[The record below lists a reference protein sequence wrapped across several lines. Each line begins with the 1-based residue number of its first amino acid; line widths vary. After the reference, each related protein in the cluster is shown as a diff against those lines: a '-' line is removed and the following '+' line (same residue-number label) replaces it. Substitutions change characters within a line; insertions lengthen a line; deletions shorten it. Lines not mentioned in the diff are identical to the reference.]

1 VARQV
6 ELDVGLRA
14 GGPLPQV
21 LAERARRLLGRAEQ
35 SDRPAVLGIV
45 GAPGVGKSTLAA
57 QVVDALGAGV
67 DGGAGAGAGAGDR
80 DAHDESAVRHDSA
93 RAVALVPMDGFHL
106 ANSRLEQL
114 GRRDR
119 KGAPDTF
126 DAAGYAALLRRLAEP
141 GRGVVHAPEYR
152 REIEE
157 AVAGAIAIGPQVRLV
172 VTEGNY
178 LLLDDG
184 PWAPVASL
192 LTESWFLTADPGVR
206 LDRRLVDR
214 HIRFGKAPEAARAWA
229 TGPDE
234 RNARLIAGT
243 APRADVVVHL
253 VEVVRDGRL
262 TP

>member
-1 VARQV
+1 MTSAQPV
-6 ELDVGLRA
+6 ELDVDVRP
-14 GGPLPQV
+14 GGPLPQA
-21 LAERARRLLGRAEQ
+21 LAARARRLLERAAP
-35 SDRPAVLGIV
+35 SGGPAVLGIV

-57 QVVDALGAGV
+57 QVVTAFSEAAGDQGV
-67 DGGAGAGAGAGDR
+67 RAAAAAGDR
-80 DAHDESAVRHDSA
+80 GAHDAAEAGGP
-93 RAVALVPMDGFHL
+93 VALLPMDGFHL
-106 ANSRLEQL
+106 ANSRLEHL

-126 DAAGYAALLRRLAEP
+126 DATGYAVLLRRLGEP

-184 PWAPVASL
+184 PWAPVAGL
-192 LTESWFLTADPGVR
+192 LTESWFLTADPAVR
-206 LDRRLVDR
+206 LERLVER
-214 HIRFGKAPEAARAWA
+214 HVRFGKAPEAARAWA

-243 APRADVVVHL
+243 APLADVVVHL
-253 VEVVRDGRL
+253 VEGSHDGRL